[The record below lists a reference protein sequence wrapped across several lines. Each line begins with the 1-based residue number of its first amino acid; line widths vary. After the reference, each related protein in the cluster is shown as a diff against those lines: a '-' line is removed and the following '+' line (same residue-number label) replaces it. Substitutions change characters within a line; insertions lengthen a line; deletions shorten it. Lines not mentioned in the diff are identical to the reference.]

1 MVKVNLKNHPYSVDI
16 EMGGSNTI
24 GEKVSK
30 IWSSRQILIISD
42 TNVAKLYLKPIVMN
56 LRNVGFTV
64 STAVVPAGEQSKSI
78 EMVQTIIK
86 QMSQDKFTRFD
97 GVIAFGGGVVTDLA
111 GLVASL
117 YMRGIGLIQVPT
129 SMTAQVDAS
138 VGGKT
143 AVNLG
148 DVKNAMGTFYQP
160 DYVLVDPALLQSLS
174 DRDLV
179 EGYAETVKMSLL
191 AGGDFAALTGQ
202 ITDVAHL
209 KEQVVPL
216 IEQSITY
223 KRDIVEQDEY
233 DEGQRQVLNFGHTFG
248 HAIELMSEG
257 ALRHGEAVAI
267 GMVAITDRLER
278 DGYTQAGVSD
288 EILNRLLPVGL
299 PVFSAEIGEGE
310 FFELLLHDK
319 KRSDDRI
326 NFIGLAKIG
335 EPIVVKKDIRKLE
348 SFVKG

>member
-1 MVKVNLKNHPYSVDI
+1 MIKVNLKNHPYSVDI

-24 GEKVSK
+24 GEKVSQ

-42 TNVAKLYLKPIVMN
+42 TNVAKPYLKPIVMN

-86 QMSQDKFTRFD
+86 QMSRDKFTRFD

-191 AGGDFAALTGQ
+191 AGGDFATLTGQ

-209 KEQVVPL
+209 KEQLVPL

-257 ALRHGEAVAI
+257 ALRHGEAVSI

-299 PVFSAEIGEGE
+299 PVFSAEIGDDE